1 MTSVMPI
8 QAPTPKPL
16 TEERKHKL
24 ARKHLKVRLR
34 LQQRPEFAFFWPS
47 LHIGK
52 VTLEEHIPTACT
64 NGRDE
69 MYGYEFIDSQ
79 TEKAL
84 AFTYLHENLH
94 KLCKHMEI
102 YKALYKKHGF
112 LANVAC
118 DHWINIT
125 LHDLDPHEQFLSPPR
140 NPDGT
145 ILICMDFRFRGMSV
159 KQIFDI
165 LYEEHQ
171 CPKGKGK
178 GKGEGEGQDE
188 GKGNGGGGGEDSFD
202 QHDWEGASN
211 LPKEEKDK
219 LADDINR
226 ALEQGAFN
234 HKKLN
239 GTGGGNLDALVDEI
253 TSPRVDW
260 REPLR
265 EFFVST
271 CLGKDMSSWQR
282 VNRRFIGDGLLMPTL
297 VGETVG
303 EILIGA
309 DLSGSIWAN
318 PQEMR
323 QVFSEIV
330 GILEMVA
337 PEKVHL
343 LYWDGEVQAHEQYT
357 QDELDNFISSTR
369 PSGGGGTSPSCVTKY
384 MEEKQL
390 LPECVVMLTDGYV
403 GTDWGGNWPC
413 PVLWGVI
420 NNPTTAAT
428 TGKTLHISLEELD
441 Q

>member
-1 MTSVMPI
+1 MTSVIP
-8 QAPTPKPL
+8 AKPL
-16 TEERKHKL
+16 TEERKHTL

-34 LQQRPEFAFFWPS
+34 LQQRSEFAFFWPS

-52 VTLEEHIPTACT
+52 VLLEEHIPTACT

-69 MYGYEFIDSQ
+69 WYGYAFIEAQ

-102 YKALYKKHGF
+102 YKALYKKSAPI
-112 LANVAC
+112 ANAAC
-118 DHWINIT
+118 DHWINIL
-125 LHDLDPHEQFLSPPR
+125 LHDLDPHEQLLSPPR
-140 NPDGT
+140 TPDGS
-145 ILICMDFRFRGMSV
+145 ILICMDFRFRGMPV
-159 KQIFDI
+159 KQIFDL
-165 LYEEHQ
+165 LYKEKDE
-171 CPKGKGK
+171 GEDEG
-178 GKGEGEGQDE
+178 GGEGEDG
-188 GKGNGGGGGEDSFD
+188 FD
-202 QHDWEGASN
+202 QHDWEGAEA
-211 LPKEEKDK
+211 LPPEEKDK
-219 LADDINR
+219 LADDIGR

-234 HKKLN
+234 HKKFN
-239 GTGGGNLDALVDEI
+239 GQGGGSLRGLVEEI

-260 REPLR
+260 REPMR

-271 CLGKDMSSWQR
+271 CLGKDMASWQR

-309 DLSGSIWAN
+309 DLSGSIWGS
-318 PQEMR
+318 PKEMR

-343 LYWDGEVQAHEQYT
+343 VYWDGAIQGHEQYT
-357 QDELDNFISSTR
+357 QDELGNFLSSTR
-369 PSGGGGTSPSCVTKY
+369 PTGGGGTSPSCVTAY
-384 MEEKQL
+384 MAEKQI

-403 GTDWGGNWPC
+403 GSDWGGNWPC

-420 NNPTTAAT
+420 DNPTIAAT
-428 TGKTLHISLEELD
+428 TGKTLHIPLEGLG